1 MSVWQDPLVV
11 SSQQEEDDLAKAIQ
25 LSLQE
30 NKVTLQ
36 LLYLKKTLRFLQLQN
51 LNFGIAQL
59 IFRAQARPHLP
70 LRQMAVVPCIRWT
83 ALGI

>member
-36 LLYLKKTLRFLQLQN
+36 LLYLKKMLRFLRGNFLGQLVLVVIIIN
-51 LNFGIAQL
+51 HTSKVFFIGRFL
-59 IFRAQARPHLP
+59 I
-70 LRQMAVVPCIRWT
+70 
-83 ALGI
+83 

>member
-1 MSVWQDPLVV
+1 MREFLVESSGGEPCSLNSQQWKWKWKWKWKWEVKSDLTESWVSVWQDPLVV

-36 LLYLKKTLRFLQLQN
+36 LLYL
-51 LNFGIAQL
+51 
-59 IFRAQARPHLP
+59 
-70 LRQMAVVPCIRWT
+70 
-83 ALGI
+83 